1 MQVLKLSLVL
11 FLAAILAK
19 IFEKHYEEGKNSHLD
34 FGRNY
39 LYLKSLKVIFWTVRP
54 QNMAFILSLHHY
66 IVCVSKTLKSYQYL
80 IKKQGIFKFSS
91 FKNGVNSLII
101 LM

>member
-54 QNMAFILSLHHY
+54 QNMAIILFQTVRSQNVAFILSLHHHN
-66 IVCVSKTLKSYQYL
+66 VCVSRISTSE
-80 IKKQGIFKFSS
+80 
-91 FKNGVNSLII
+91 
-101 LM
+101 